1 MALGAQPRAGLLCPV
16 WVKVRPSGSCQSHTS
31 HSCDRC
37 GNHSRQESRGMHPQ
51 EEKPGRRRGGE
62 EGELGPPQQRW
73 PRLRGCVSL
82 CVWFAGNLQGS
93 ASDSGWDL
101 CADGP
106 PVLTVVVA
114 VLSQRTDRGQREEN
128 SGDDFRM
135 SWLRHV
141 MLFVPASPWNS
152 LATG

>member
-1 MALGAQPRAGLLCPV
+1 MGV
-16 WVKVRPSGSCQSHTS
+16 EVKGEVVAVRI
-31 HSCDRC
+31 
-37 GNHSRQESRGMHPQ
+37 RQCVC
-51 EEKPGRRRGGE
+51 
-62 EGELGPPQQRW
+62 L
-73 PRLRGCVSL
+73 CVSL

-114 VLSQRTDRGQREEN
+114 VLSQRTDGGQREEN

-135 SWLRHV
+135 SWLRQSGGMGGSHV
-141 MLFVPASPWNS
+141 LEGSRGWHERGSGPDYRALQTGDSTSGAQPPGTVSPWRSENRGEAGS
-152 LATG
+152 LCPV

>member
-1 MALGAQPRAGLLCPV
+1 MGV
-16 WVKVRPSGSCQSHTS
+16 EVKGEVVVVRI
-31 HSCDRC
+31 
-37 GNHSRQESRGMHPQ
+37 RQCT
-51 EEKPGRRRGGE
+51 
-62 EGELGPPQQRW
+62 
-73 PRLRGCVSL
+73 CVCL

-101 CADGP
+101 CADGSLMLK
-106 PVLTVVVA
+106 VVVVA
-114 VLSQRTDRGQREEN
+114 VLSQRIDEGQKEEN

-141 MLFVPASPWNS
+141 MLLVPASPWNS

>member
-1 MALGAQPRAGLLCPV
+1 MH
-16 WVKVRPSGSCQSHTS
+16 VR
-31 HSCDRC
+31 
-37 GNHSRQESRGMHPQ
+37 
-51 EEKPGRRRGGE
+51 
-62 EGELGPPQQRW
+62 
-73 PRLRGCVSL
+73 V
-82 CVWFAGNLQGS
+82 S

-106 PVLTVVVA
+106 PVLKVAVA
-114 VLSQRTDRGQREEN
+114 VLSQRTDEGQREEN

-141 MLFVPASPWNS
+141 MLLVPASPWNS

>member
-1 MALGAQPRAGLLCPV
+1 MGV
-16 WVKVRPSGSCQSHTS
+16 EVKGEVVAVRI
-31 HSCDRC
+31 
-37 GNHSRQESRGMHPQ
+37 RQCVC
-51 EEKPGRRRGGE
+51 
-62 EGELGPPQQRW
+62 L
-73 PRLRGCVSL
+73 CVSL

-114 VLSQRTDRGQREEN
+114 VLSQRTDGGQREEN

-141 MLFVPASPWNS
+141 MQFVPASPWNS